1 MGERLY
7 VTGGTHGIYIY
18 KEPPQ
23 PSLLRQHLQE
33 ITTPECK
40 YYLNC
45 YRKVPP
51 LRGNAF
57 FFLSF
62 LPSSLSFLQLCGRA
76 TTTPVVEIN
85 SWNRGGGPPRPPFEK
100 QPPAKKNHPPPRPPT
115 EIAQKRWLGGN
126 ETVRIIIIITTVS
139 IKWINSSWE
148 KNFTFFPLYLFKLII
163 IILSRR
169 EYNFMI
175 GKRWYSSLENS
186 FQMILHRKEE
196 ERARLKCITQVWKRE
211 VSYQGKGKNFSSFVR
226 STALW
231 TEWIEV
237 LGRGF
242 GRRKVALTFK
252 VSRLSSS
259 LSMQIAGNVGS

>member
-1 MGERLY
+1 
-7 VTGGTHGIYIY
+7 
-18 KEPPQ
+18 
-23 PSLLRQHLQE
+23 
-33 ITTPECK
+33 
-40 YYLNC
+40 
-45 YRKVPP
+45 
-51 LRGNAF
+51 
-57 FFLSF
+57 
-62 LPSSLSFLQLCGRA
+62 
-76 TTTPVVEIN
+76 
-85 SWNRGGGPPRPPFEK
+85 
-100 QPPAKKNHPPPRPPT
+100 
-115 EIAQKRWLGGN
+115 
-126 ETVRIIIIITTVS
+126 
-139 IKWINSSWE
+139 
-148 KNFTFFPLYLFKLII
+148 
-163 IILSRR
+163 
-169 EYNFMI
+169 MI

-259 LSMQIAGNVGS
+259 LSMQIAGNVGSQTKSDTYGNKGARRLPVLFNRLTCTIVSSKENLEVLSNAFACRVLKESLIEKKKKKE